1 MFSTEQLYSIY
12 QQHPLVST
20 DSRNLPEGCMFFALK
35 GENFDGNK
43 FAAHALEKGAACA
56 VIDNPSYQTDE
67 RCLLVPNVLEALQ
80 HLARHHRLQF
90 DIPVVAIGGSNGK
103 TTTKEL
109 VSAVLSSHYPCHFTK
124 GNYNNHIGVPLT
136 LLAMPP
142 GTEVA
147 IIEMGTNQPGDID
160 QLCRIALPTHG
171 LITNI
176 GKEHLEG
183 FGSLEGVKKAEKELY
198 DYLRRNSGCVF
209 LNLSERYLT
218 AMAKNNRMKVGYKM
232 SAIEELPHNGIIG
245 IELLAFMPFVHA
257 AFISDEGPRVE
268 VKTRLYGRHNF
279 NNIMTAIAL
288 GIYFKTPALKIRDAL
303 EQYTP
308 SNNRSQI
315 ISFRGAT
322 VLLDAYNANPSSM
335 RPALDSLASMSAERK
350 IAILGDMLELG
361 QESGKEHEA
370 IVRLASRMKIHQLVL
385 VGPEFGK
392 TPYKDCGALHFAD
405 NTGAKEWLDRQEL
418 GDHTLILIKG
428 SRGIRLEALVQ
439 QS

>member
-1 MFSTEQLYSIY
+1 
-12 QQHPLVST
+12 
-20 DSRNLPEGCMFFALK
+20 
-35 GENFDGNK
+35 
-43 FAAHALEKGAACA
+43 
-56 VIDNPSYQTDE
+56 
-67 RCLLVPNVLEALQ
+67 
-80 HLARHHRLQF
+80 
-90 DIPVVAIGGSNGK
+90 
-103 TTTKEL
+103 
-109 VSAVLSSHYPCHFTK
+109 
-124 GNYNNHIGVPLT
+124 
-136 LLAMPP
+136 
-142 GTEVA
+142 
-147 IIEMGTNQPGDID
+147 
-160 QLCRIALPTHG
+160 
-171 LITNI
+171 
-176 GKEHLEG
+176 
-183 FGSLEGVKKAEKELY
+183 
-198 DYLRRNSGCVF
+198 
-209 LNLSERYLT
+209 
-218 AMAKNNRMKVGYKM
+218 
-232 SAIEELPHNGIIG
+232 
-245 IELLAFMPFVHA
+245 
-257 AFISDEGPRVE
+257 
-268 VKTRLYGRHNF
+268 
-279 NNIMTAIAL
+279 MTAIAL